1 MLFLLLEMIPL
12 FSAVFF
18 IKFPLREQKAAD
30 HVDPWCTKLQ
40 VNLVAEFSVE
50 IVGTQPLA
58 CFVEA
63 KRCSK
68 NGMIPLVAE
77 LKSRFLK
84 SKLLW
89 TSNKFT
95 MIAERTAQQTCFQ
108 YIHAPHISLAIWS
121 VIWWCQFKSI
131 VYVYT
136 KAKRHCDSR

>member
-1 MLFLLLEMIPL
+1 MRPNDYMSIRTRFDGTLTCQEMFSFFCCKMIPL
-12 FSAVFF
+12 FQRVFF
-18 IKFPLREQKAAD
+18 TQFVLSKQRLAD
-30 HVDPWCTKLQ
+30 HADPLFRKLQ

-84 SKLLW
+84 SKLL
-89 TSNKFT
+89 
-95 MIAERTAQQTCFQ
+95 
-108 YIHAPHISLAIWS
+108 
-121 VIWWCQFKSI
+121 
-131 VYVYT
+131 
-136 KAKRHCDSR
+136 